1 MGINLNLNNQSDLP
15 KARLRAILFLD
26 ACDYS
31 AAVREDEL
39 ETLARIRRDLNCV
52 SDLVNSFRGR
62 VTGLTGDGLC
72 AVFPSARAAVETALG
87 VQDVLTHAPDRYA
100 KGYRIGIHLGDTFEV
115 DQQIIGDAVNTA
127 ARIESVGSSG
137 EVLVSSVVRNALRGR
152 QDFLFNSIGRPN
164 LKNIGATLELF
175 KVARATIDVPYEK
188 DGKAQPVPV
197 PTKPTAFRSEQMS
210 FSIPRPNFV
219 IGLLSPDVGG
229 SSETATFVSNI
240 VAEQLSKSLTE
251 TEALEVQDYRVPQVA
266 LPKEPLSAGPDLF
279 LQCRASTCGSM
290 LQVSATAMRSEDRKV
305 IWSQNVVAD
314 QGDFLG
320 QNCSGL
326 TSFISYATDALLTAL
341 LNGRH
346 MRDPASHHAAKT
358 AVAAVHHLLT
368 MTGPG
373 LDQLEADILAAY
385 ELDPKPVYL
394 AWLAYVTTFK
404 VGERYGTWD
413 ATLEAQAR
421 DLARRAVEADPDNG
435 TVLGLVAHVH
445 SYVFR
450 EFSVAQDLVDRA
462 LELSPYRA
470 MSWDSAAML
479 YCYTDRPTLAV
490 EAAQKAR
497 LIGRHSPYRHLFDG
511 AGCVAALVNGEFE
524 KSIRFGESVMEVQP
538 QFKTVMRY
546 LAAAYGHAGDR
557 QRGEFAL
564 QRLTNLEPDM
574 SLACIQQDRFPV
586 PTRFSAQLME
596 SGLSRIGLPQH
607 A

>member
-1 MGINLNLNNQSDLP
+1 MGLNLNLYRPTDLP
-15 KARLRAILFLD
+15 KAQLRAILFLD

-31 AAVREDEL
+31 VEVREAEL
-39 ETLARIRRDLNCV
+39 ETLATIRRDLNCA
-52 SDLVNSFRGR
+52 SELVQSFSGR

-87 VQDVLTHAPDRYA
+87 MQEVLTKSAERYA
-100 KGYRIGIHLGDTFEV
+100 KGYRIGVHLGDTFEV

-127 ARIESVGSSG
+127 ARIEAACSSG
-137 EVLVSSVVRNALRGR
+137 EVLVSSIVRNALRGR
-152 QDFLFNSIGRPN
+152 HDFLFTSIGRPK
-164 LKNIGATLELF
+164 LKSIGASLELF
-175 KVARATIDVPYEK
+175 TASRATIEGALEQLESASY
-188 DGKAQPVPV
+188 VPV
-197 PTKPTAFRSEQMS
+197 PTSQPACATVSSSVLR
-210 FSIPRPNFV
+210 PRPNFV
-219 IGLLSPDVGG
+219 IGLLTPDVGAG
-229 SSETATFVSNI
+229 SETATFVSNI

-251 TEALEVQDYRVPQVA
+251 TEALEVQDYRVSQIP
-266 LPKEPLSAGPDLF
+266 LPTEPLAAGPDLF
-279 LQCRASTCGSM
+279 LQCRAASCGDM

-314 QGDFLG
+314 RGDFLG

-346 MRDPASHHAAKT
+346 MRDPAAHHAAKT

-368 MTGPG
+368 MSGPG
-373 LDQLEADILAAY
+373 LDELEADILAAY

-404 VGERYGTWD
+404 IGERYGTWD

-421 DLARRAVEADPDNG
+421 DLARRAVDADPNNG
-435 TVLGLVAHVH
+435 TVLGLIAHVH

-479 YCYTDRPTLAV
+479 YCYTDRPALAV
-490 EAAQKAR
+490 EAVEKAR

-511 AGCVAALVNGEFE
+511 AGCVASLVSGDFE
-524 KSIRFGESVMEVQP
+524 NSIKLGESVMQVQP

-546 LAAAYGHAGDR
+546 LAAAYGHSGNR
-557 QRGEFAL
+557 QLGEHAL
-564 QRLTNLEPDM
+564 QRLTALEPDM

-586 PTRFSAQLME
+586 PTRFSAHLME
-596 SGLSRIGLPQH
+596 SGLSRIGLPQQV
-607 A
+607 